1 MRDQA
6 YLAAT
11 TEEWSTV
18 ASAARK
24 VIEMAPHEKEAH
36 LPLAL
41 ALVEGGPQILPEVDA
56 REVLD
61 AYMQEHPD
69 ATAPAFLLLGAEQA
83 RRKDYRGA
91 ELSLMQSAAYY
102 PKQARALS
110 DLFDPYEA
118 RSFLRATREGGDVLH
133 QYEST
138 GHGHRLGAE
147 TDPVQH
153 ETVEWG
159 WRRPEP
165 A

>member
-1 MRDQA
+1 METAIILCEDGFGKTRGKTAAGLVRHSLRFKILGIVDSEQA
-6 YLAAT
+6 G
-11 TEEWSTV
+11 
-18 ASAARK
+18 K
-24 VIEMAPHEKEAH
+24 
-36 LPLAL
+36 
-41 ALVEGGPQILPEVDA
+41 DA
-56 REVLD
+56 GEVLD